1 MKKNRNL
8 GSSGW
13 IRLPQKLLV
22 MNLKILFLVC
32 IVNTVSANSFSQLK
46 KLNVDFSG
54 QEITRVLDFLT
65 TQTGYEF
72 VYRKGVLNTGEKVTL
87 ELKEATA
94 EQVLDALLK
103 SRGYDY
109 EIVDQVVVIR
119 KGAAVYAPEI
129 PRHVRVLQGTVKDSG
144 GRPLPGV
151 TVRIKGTTL
160 GVATDQNGGYRL
172 ELPADK
178 EIRILFSFVGMQE
191 QERVV
196 RDQKVLD
203 VILKEE
209 IAEMEEVIVTG
220 YSTRKV
226 SEMTGG
232 RISYSR
238 RPAEI

>member
-129 PRHVRVLQGTVKDSG
+129 PRHVRVLQGTVNGWRRKALARGYGQDKRNDPG
-144 GRPLPGV
+144 GGDGPERWLSF
-151 TVRIKGTTL
+151 GTSC
-160 GVATDQNGGYRL
+160 R
-172 ELPADK
+172 
-178 EIRILFSFVGMQE
+178 
-191 QERVV
+191 
-196 RDQKVLD
+196 
-203 VILKEE
+203 
-209 IAEMEEVIVTG
+209 
-220 YSTRKV
+220 
-226 SEMTGG
+226 
-232 RISYSR
+232 
-238 RPAEI
+238 

>member
-1 MKKNRNL
+1 M
-8 GSSGW
+8 
-13 IRLPQKLLV
+13 
-22 MNLKILFLVC
+22 
-32 IVNTVSANSFSQLK
+32 
-46 KLNVDFSG
+46 
-54 QEITRVLDFLT
+54 DFLT

-191 QERVV
+191 QGCPGSESVGCDIKR
-196 RDQKVLD
+196 RDC
-203 VILKEE
+203 
-209 IAEMEEVIVTG
+209 
-220 YSTRKV
+220 RN
-226 SEMTGG
+226 G
-232 RISYSR
+232 RSDCNRLFY
-238 RPAEI
+238 P

>member
-1 MKKNRNL
+1 M
-8 GSSGW
+8 
-13 IRLPQKLLV
+13 
-22 MNLKILFLVC
+22 
-32 IVNTVSANSFSQLK
+32 
-46 KLNVDFSG
+46 
-54 QEITRVLDFLT
+54 DFLT

-129 PRHVRVLQGTVKDSG
+129 PRHVRVLQGTVKDCG

-160 GVATDQNGGYRL
+160 GWRRTRTV
-172 ELPADK
+172 
-178 EIRILFSFVGMQE
+178 
-191 QERVV
+191 
-196 RDQKVLD
+196 
-203 VILKEE
+203 
-209 IAEMEEVIVTG
+209 VIVWNFLQIKRFA
-220 YSTRKV
+220 SFFH
-226 SEMTGG
+226 S
-232 RISYSR
+232 
-238 RPAEI
+238 

>member
-1 MKKNRNL
+1 M
-8 GSSGW
+8 
-13 IRLPQKLLV
+13 
-22 MNLKILFLVC
+22 
-32 IVNTVSANSFSQLK
+32 
-46 KLNVDFSG
+46 
-54 QEITRVLDFLT
+54 DFLT

-129 PRHVRVLQGTVKDSG
+129 PRHVRVLQGTVKDCG

-226 SEMTGG
+226 SEMTG
-232 RISYSR
+232 
-238 RPAEI
+238 AVQ

>member
-1 MKKNRNL
+1 M
-8 GSSGW
+8 
-13 IRLPQKLLV
+13 
-22 MNLKILFLVC
+22 
-32 IVNTVSANSFSQLK
+32 
-46 KLNVDFSG
+46 
-54 QEITRVLDFLT
+54 DFLT

-129 PRHVRVLQGTVKDSG
+129 PRHVRVLQGTVKDCG

-178 EIRILFSFVGMQE
+178 EIPFFIRRYAGAGKGCPGSESVGCDIKRRDCRNGRSDCNRLF
-191 QERVV
+191 
-196 RDQKVLD
+196 
-203 VILKEE
+203 
-209 IAEMEEVIVTG
+209 
-220 YSTRKV
+220 Y
-226 SEMTGG
+226 
-232 RISYSR
+232 
-238 RPAEI
+238 P

>member
-129 PRHVRVLQGTVKDSG
+129 PWHVQ
-144 GRPLPGV
+144 
-151 TVRIKGTTL
+151 
-160 GVATDQNGGYRL
+160 
-172 ELPADK
+172 
-178 EIRILFSFVGMQE
+178 LF
-191 QERVV
+191 
-196 RDQKVLD
+196 
-203 VILKEE
+203 
-209 IAEMEEVIVTG
+209 
-220 YSTRKV
+220 
-226 SEMTGG
+226 
-232 RISYSR
+232 
-238 RPAEI
+238 

>member
-1 MKKNRNL
+1 M
-8 GSSGW
+8 
-13 IRLPQKLLV
+13 
-22 MNLKILFLVC
+22 
-32 IVNTVSANSFSQLK
+32 
-46 KLNVDFSG
+46 
-54 QEITRVLDFLT
+54 DFLT

-226 SEMTGG
+226 SEMTGAVQQFRGKDIVQSATGGNLMNALKGHTTGYRLRVVTG
-232 RISYSR
+232 RR
-238 RPAEI
+238 ERTGLCC